1 MNKKKLN
8 IDDLLSALKNPDAID
23 ETIKADLPSLANTAD
38 TWARIGQKDSTLATD
53 IGIEESELNDFLK
66 EWVENNPYN
75 AING

>member
-23 ETIKADLPSLANTAD
+23 ENIKADLPSLANTAD
-38 TWARIGQKDSTLATD
+38 TWTRIGQKDSTLATD

-66 EWVENNPYN
+66 EWVEDNPYN
-75 AING
+75 AIVG